1 MILGRY
7 PNFLW
12 IQQNLIQTHF
22 KHLIKFNQIQNTAE
36 IEVPFDLDHA
46 VNHKILGCIH
56 CKFEITPKWK
66 KKNGNR
72 DSISYFSQSK
82 RMADPCV
89 QVWSLNGCEKNIKQ
103 IQFKSSQYIRKL
115 RYNLA

>member
-1 MILGRY
+1 M
-7 PNFLW
+7 
-12 IQQNLIQTHF
+12 
-22 KHLIKFNQIQNTAE
+22 K
-36 IEVPFDLDHA
+36 
-46 VNHKILGCIH
+46 
-56 CKFEITPKWK
+56 K

>member
-1 MILGRY
+1 M
-7 PNFLW
+7 
-12 IQQNLIQTHF
+12 
-22 KHLIKFNQIQNTAE
+22 
-36 IEVPFDLDHA
+36 
-46 VNHKILGCIH
+46 
-56 CKFEITPKWK
+56 K

-103 IQFKSSQYIRKL
+103 IQSKSSQYIHKL